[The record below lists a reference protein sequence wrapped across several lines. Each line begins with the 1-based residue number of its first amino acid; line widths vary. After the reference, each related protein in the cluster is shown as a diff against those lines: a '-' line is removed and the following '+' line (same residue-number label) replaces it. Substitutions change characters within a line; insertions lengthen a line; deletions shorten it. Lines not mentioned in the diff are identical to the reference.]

1 MTFVQ
6 TTMNM
11 RYLMIKYSDSSFVMI
26 DRSVGSPSQAI
37 MGHSFGHF
45 QRVTGMQWI
54 TKSSVNRKNLSEQ
67 HQAETFITSADDMS
81 LFIWRHFGD
90 RWQFSYIDVIKCFDN
105 SLTYSRKLNDKS
117 TSNLKLTS
125 IRVYPKMPMVI
136 VGDNKGVARIF

>member
-1 MTFVQ
+1 
-6 TTMNM
+6 
-11 RYLMIKYSDSSFVMI
+11 
-26 DRSVGSPSQAI
+26 
-37 MGHSFGHF
+37 
-45 QRVTGMQWI
+45 
-54 TKSSVNRKNLSEQ
+54 
-67 HQAETFITSADDMS
+67 MS

-136 VGDNKGVARIF
+136 VGDNKGIVRIF